1 MALITTGDPDESE
14 QVAQRLAK
22 GRYTIEEA
30 VKTLCDNEEGIDYDF
45 MIANLRKLVK
55 DGQVTVYEPSII
67 APSYEPKTIRN
78 NYEEAYWHNL
88 NAMWL
93 PRFDNIEWRFPDPL
107 ERLVPDWSYWD
118 CDHLSLQDAIC
129 LSVNIT
135 PDWAKY
141 TKDIGRQN
149 VFNISFEYSPR
160 LTNALNW
167 AQNPDC
173 LWRYDNPSGFKE
185 TNQVKLTEFARW
197 VVTKKPDWKIPS
209 EFRAL
214 AKFIEVSPIVGVT
227 KSKLTWGLKPLS
239 EIQRMPN
246 YRAVLY
252 QTLKKMYEE
261 GKETAPTA
269 YEVLESWR
277 SEFKN
282 EQPKEC
288 KIWVSRTTFEF
299 ENKEGKRSI
308 VEVKSLNEAIQRL
321 LITE

>member
-1 MALITTGDPDESE
+1 MALITTGDPDESG
-14 QVAQRLAK
+14 QLAQRLAK

-88 NAMWL
+88 NNMWL

-149 VFNISFEYSPR
+149 VLNITFDYSQR

-173 LWRYDNPSGFKE
+173 LWRHDNPSEFKVS
-185 TNQVKLTEFARW
+185 NQVKLSEFVRW
-197 VVTKKPDWKIPS
+197 VVKEKSDWVITS
-209 EFRAL
+209 EFRAIARL
-214 AKFIEVSPIVGVT
+214 GEVLIQQGNKGQKGRPKSLTEDEVS
-227 KSKLTWGLKPLS
+227 KLIQMRIDNPTLS
-239 EIQRMPN
+239 HQSL
-246 YRAVLY
+246 AD
-252 QTLKKMYEE
+252 
-261 GKETAPTA
+261 
-269 YEVLESWR
+269 
-277 SEFKN
+277 EFG
-282 EQPKEC
+282 
-288 KIWVSRTTFEF
+288 VSRTQV
-299 ENKEGKRSI
+299 GK
-308 VEVKSLNEAIQRL
+308 L
-321 LITE
+321 LRNNGIN